1 LATPG
6 TTSDSLAS
14 TSPGGDQEQRLAMEE
29 PRLATARRTGC
40 SVAV

>member
-1 LATPG
+1 TPA

-14 TSPGGDQEQRLAMEE
+14 TSPGDAQEQRLATQE
-29 PRLATARRTGC
+29 PRLATTRRTGC